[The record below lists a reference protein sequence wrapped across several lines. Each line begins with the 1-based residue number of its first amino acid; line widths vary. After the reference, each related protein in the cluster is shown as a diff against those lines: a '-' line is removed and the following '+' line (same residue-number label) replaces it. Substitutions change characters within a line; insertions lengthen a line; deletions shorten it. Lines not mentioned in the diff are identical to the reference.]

1 MYKLM
6 IVEDEALVREAIL
19 KMIDFQKQGFI
30 VVAVCEDGQQAAEQY
45 IQLTPDLVITDIC
58 MPFFSGLQLAAMI
71 AEADRGTQV
80 IIITGYDDFNYA
92 KQAIK
97 SQVANYILKP
107 VTPREFEEV
116 LVEAR
121 TKLDEQHERRR
132 QISQAQHQ
140 LHLSSPLIRDQLLN
154 RLIQG
159 SVEWAE
165 IEQELQSFGLDCHSN
180 FYQVAVIHVDHL
192 EKAIRELSVNQQLL
206 QFMISNVATELAT
219 ASSHFIAFQLS
230 DGRSA
235 LIGAMND
242 RDALNQMMRDLSRRV
257 IDAIRQFLKISV
269 TIGGGKV
276 VHSIKNLKESF
287 TAAQRNLDHKF
298 LIPDQSILF
307 SEDVRRQTQAIDL
320 SNLEDQIILQ
330 VRVRDEAKLQ
340 EAIDQFVQAIR
351 LTVQSKSDIQF
362 EWSRLANRLSSAV
375 SSESAETCPSMD
387 QTLPDADD
395 SNYLDRLKSWLIDYC
410 LSCIEIMGSRRNRD
424 NQRLSLLASQY
435 IRDHYADSQLSLM
448 EVCNYAS
455 VSLSY
460 FSQLFKEE
468 TGKTFIEYLTEIRM
482 DKAKELLRNS
492 SRMLYDIAE
501 MVGYDN
507 PAYFT
512 VAFKKHV
519 GLSPRDYRKQFGQAN

>member
-19 KMIDFQKQGFI
+19 KMIDFHKQGFE

-45 IQLTPDLVITDIC
+45 IELVPDLVITDIC

-97 SQVANYILKP
+97 SHVANYILKP
-107 VTPREFEEV
+107 VTPREFEDV
-116 LVEAR
+116 LTEAR
-121 TKLDEQHERRR
+121 AKLDEQHERRR
-132 QISQAQHQ
+132 QVSQAQRQ
-140 LHLSSPLIRDQLLN
+140 LHLSSPLVRDQILN

-159 SVEWAE
+159 SIEWGE
-165 IEQELQSFGLDCHSN
+165 IEQELQSFGLDCHSSN
-180 FYQVAVIHVDHL
+180 YQVAVIQVDQL
-192 EKAIRELSVNQQLL
+192 ETALRELSVNRQLL
-206 QFMISNVATELAT
+206 QFMISNVAAELAT
-219 ASSHFIAFQLS
+219 ASSDFIAFQLS

-242 RDALNQMMRDLSRRV
+242 DETLTRRMRELCRRV
-257 IDAIRQFLKISV
+257 IDAIRQFLKINV
-269 TIGGGKV
+269 TIGGGQI
-276 VHSIKNLKESF
+276 VHSVMDLKESF
-287 TAAQRNLDHKF
+287 SSAQRCLDYKF

-307 SEDVRRQTQAIDL
+307 SEDIRKQAQAIDM
-320 SNLEDQIILQ
+320 SDLEDQIILQ
-330 VRVRDEAKLQ
+330 VRVRNEARMR
-340 EAIDQFVQAIR
+340 EAVDQLVQAIR
-351 LTVQSKSDIQF
+351 LTIQSKSDIQF
-362 EWSRLANRLSSAV
+362 EWSRLANRLSGAV
-375 SSESAETCPSMD
+375 RSESGEACPVLD

-395 SNYLDRLKSWLIDYC
+395 SNYLDRLKTWLINYC
-410 LSCIEIMGSRRNRD
+410 LSCIEIMGSRRNRE
-424 NQRLSLLASQY
+424 NQRLSILAGEY

-460 FSQLFKEE
+460 FSQFFKEE
-468 TGKTFIEYLTEIRM
+468 TGKTFVEYLTEIRM
-482 DKAKELLRNS
+482 DKAKELLRNTN
-492 SRMLYDIAE
+492 RMLYDISE
-501 MVGYDN
+501 MVGYEN

-519 GLSPRDYRKQFGQAN
+519 GLSPRDYRKQFGQAT